1 MATAHPPAT
10 SADPTTSTGPSGP
23 SGPTTPTAEAP
34 GTVPAV
40 DVAGAAHV
48 RHPMRW
54 LSVLALAVL
63 GAQLGHF
70 LITNANFEWST
81 VGSYFGAKAIGQ
93 GIATTIELTV
103 VAMLIGIVGG
113 VLVAVGRMS
122 DNRVLSVVCG
132 AYVWFFRGI
141 PVLVQLVFWYN
152 LSALLPRIS
161 FGVPFGPEFLSGQT
175 NSLITPLLAAILGLG
190 LNEAAYMAEIVRGGL
205 LGVDQGQTEAAAA
218 LGMGKTRILRR
229 VVLPQAMRFI
239 VPPTGSQ
246 VINMM
251 KATSLVSVIALA
263 DLLYTVQSIYNR
275 TFETIP
281 LLIVAC
287 LWYLVMT
294 SVLYVGQ
301 SFIERHYA
309 RGATRHVQQ
318 GFWAFALFRRRA
330 AVATAVPAAPAP
342 SDSAAGPD
350 APTVEKED
358 TP

>member
-1 MATAHPPAT
+1 MATAHSPT
-10 SADPTTSTGPSGP
+10 STTSTMNAATDDAGRA
-23 SGPTTPTAEAP
+23 AEP
-34 GTVPAV
+34 GAVPAV
-40 DVAGAAHV
+40 DVAGAAHI

-54 LSVLALAVL
+54 LSVLVLAVL

-70 LITNANFEWST
+70 LVTNTNFEWST
-81 VGSYFGAKAIGQ
+81 VGSYFGAEVIGR

-103 VAMLIGIVGG
+103 IAMLIGIVGG

-122 DNRVLSVVCG
+122 ENRVLSVVCG

-161 FGVPFGPEFLSGQT
+161 FGVPFGPEFVSGET
-175 NSLITPLLAAILGLG
+175 NSLITPLLAAVLGLG

-246 VINMM
+246 VISMM

-301 SFIERHYA
+301 SFIERYYA
-309 RGATRHVQQ
+309 RGATRHAQQ
-318 GFWAFALFRRRA
+318 GFWDFALFRRRGA
-330 AVATAVPAAPAP
+330 AATSPATGTSSASPA
-342 SDSAAGPD
+342 D
-350 APTVEKED
+350 PTTEKEE
-358 TP
+358 TR

>member
-1 MATAHPPAT
+1 MATTQPSAT
-10 SADPTTSTGPSGP
+10 RGDPGKADPR
-23 SGPTTPTAEAP
+23 P
-34 GTVPAV
+34 GAVPVV
-40 DVAGAAHV
+40 DVAGASPV
-48 RHPMRW
+48 RHPLRW
-54 LSVLALAVL
+54 LAVLVLAVL
-63 GAQLGHF
+63 GAQLVHF
-70 LITNANFEWST
+70 LVTNPHFEWGT
-81 VGSYFGAKAIGQ
+81 VGAYFGAQVIGQ
-93 GIATTIELTV
+93 GIATTVELTA

-122 DNRVLSVVCG
+122 ENRVLSTVCG

-152 LSALLPRIS
+152 LSALLPRVS
-161 FGVPFGPEFLSGQT
+161 FGVPFGPEFISGQT
-175 NSLITPLLAAILGLG
+175 NSLITPWLAAILGLG

-205 LGVDQGQTEAAAA
+205 LGVDHGQTEAAAA
-218 LGMGKTRILRR
+218 LGMGRARVLRR

-246 VINMM
+246 VINML
-251 KATSLVSVIALA
+251 KATSLVSVLALA

-301 SFIERHYA
+301 SFIERYYA
-309 RGATRHVQQ
+309 RGASRQAPQ
-318 GFWAFALFRRRA
+318 RFWDFALFRRRPD
-330 AVATAVPAAPAP
+330 VTSPAP
-342 SDSAAGPD
+342 EDGSPTKDGPLS
-350 APTVEKED
+350 KED
-358 TP
+358 T